1 MVVFA
6 EVNDVS
12 RSFSILAGQVSEKPA
27 HARNG
32 SVKYSIG
39 ACTEVYEK
47 GRLTMASTGRA
58 RPVSRDQ
65 LRQQTEQLGA
75 RILDVATDLFSRK
88 GFLGTT
94 TQEIADASGLIKGTL
109 YYHIDSKEELLFQIH
124 ERVLSE
130 GIRRWS
136 PLVEQLESDSRD
148 VLRAMIL
155 EHCRIIDK
163 YRDSVA
169 VFVEEL
175 KFLSPELTAAIVEK
189 RDRYQAMLDAVIKHG
204 VDRGELVTDDL
215 RLAGLTT
222 MSMMNSTYR
231 WYRPGGRWGPE
242 RLGQFISD
250 LVLEGL
256 QARQPA

>member
-1 MVVFA
+1 MVFA
-6 EVNDVS
+6 ELNDVS
-12 RSFSILAGQVSEKPA
+12 RTLSILAGQVTEKPA
-27 HARNG
+27 HTRNG
-32 SVKYSIG
+32 PVKYSSG
-39 ACTEVYEK
+39 ACVEVHEK
-47 GRLTMASTGRA
+47 GLLTMASTDRA

-75 RILDVATDLFSRK
+75 RILDVATELFSRK

-94 TQEIADASGLIKGTL
+94 TQEIADASGLLKGTL

-136 PLVEQLESDSRD
+136 PLVEQLDSDSRD
-148 VLRAMIL
+148 ILRTMIL

-175 KFLSPELTAAIVEK
+175 KFLYPS
-189 RDRYQAMLDAVIKHG
+189 
-204 VDRGELVTDDL
+204 
-215 RLAGLTT
+215 
-222 MSMMNSTYR
+222 
-231 WYRPGGRWGPE
+231 
-242 RLGQFISD
+242 
-250 LVLEGL
+250 
-256 QARQPA
+256 